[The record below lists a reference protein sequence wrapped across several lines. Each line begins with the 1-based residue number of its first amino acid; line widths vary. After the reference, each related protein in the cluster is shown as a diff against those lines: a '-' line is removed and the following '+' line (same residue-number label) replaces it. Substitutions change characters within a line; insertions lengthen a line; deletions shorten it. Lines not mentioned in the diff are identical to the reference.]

1 MKRIILKSSLA
12 VLGKLIKMSMNLFLP
27 NNIENNNNSNLRVF
41 LINFVIRLQNLI
53 LNKINYPFD
62 IYRKSNQELYVDV
75 GGVLLD
81 TSYTFRY
88 FKLTKKT
95 KYFNQGAGYD
105 FFFKKTDKL
114 FFVDIGSHVG
124 EIAIFIAK
132 KYPKSKV
139 LSVEGSP
146 TCYDIQKRN
155 ILINNIK
162 NVDIKNYILSDEDGE
177 EYISD
182 NFGTENFSLKHKRQG
197 FVKNKSI
204 TLDSL
209 LKIEDKKIDFLKID
223 IEGSI
228 PKLQKDLI
236 DLWKKNRIKYCSLSI
251 EKDSY
256 KNYSKII
263 EELSINSNLYEINPN
278 EDSCVNISS
287 NFLIN
292 KLKKELGDTYQ
303 SNRFAGMEVVFE
315 KIDK

>member
-1 MKRIILKSSLA
+1 MNILILKFLLSGLR
-12 VLGKLIKMSMNLFLP
+12 KFIEILFYLFSP
-27 NNIENNNNSNLRVF
+27 KNITNNDYSNLRVF
-41 LINFVIRLQNLI
+41 LINFVIKIQNI
-53 LNKINYPFD
+53 VFKKINYPLN

-75 GGVLLD
+75 DGILLD
-81 TSYTFRY
+81 TSYTYRY
-88 FKLTKKT
+88 FKLTKNT
-95 KYFNQGAGYD
+95 KYFNQGQGYN
-105 FFFKKTDKL
+105 FFFRKTNQRY
-114 FFVDIGSHVG
+114 FVDIGSNIG
-124 EIAIFIAK
+124 EIAIYIAK
-132 KYPKSKV
+132 NYPESYV

-146 TCYDIQKRN
+146 TCYDIQKKN
-155 ILINNIK
+155 ILINNTK
-162 NVDIKNYILSDEDGE
+162 NVDLKNYILSDEDGE

-204 TLDSL
+204 TLKSL
-209 LKIEDKKIDFLKID
+209 FKNEVKKIDFLKID

-236 DLWKKNRIKYCSLSI
+236 DLWKKNKIKYCSLSI

-256 KNYSKII
+256 ENYSKII

-278 EDSCVNISS
+278 EDYVVKISS
-287 NFLIN
+287 DFLIN

-303 SNRFAGMEVVFE
+303 SNRFAGTEVVFE